1 MARKNRLIPYE
12 LLMACFRSPYVFVPK
27 IKNSMDALLQLVGKF
42 LVVLF
47 LVGVVGSLVVVALSF
62 VEDVDL
68 LFERNEPSSVDAAQP
83 RA

>member
-1 MARKNRLIPYE
+1 
-12 LLMACFRSPYVFVPK
+12 
-27 IKNSMDALLQLVGKF
+27 MDVLLQFVGKF

-47 LVGVVGSLVVVALSF
+47 LVGVVGSLVVVVLSF

-68 LFERNEPSSVDAAQP
+68 LFENDESPSVDAAQP